1 MKKLVC
7 VGLALLML
15 TAAAPAL
22 AGEQGLNPIF
32 THVFAPMD
40 TPQGPD
46 SDHAHLLRGDGQGG
60 FYALTRDWLLHWQPG
75 DSEMQKMGENGPLML
90 WGLACHGDQVY
101 AVSLRQGL
109 YRLAAGAWQPLGL
122 PPFLDPDSKAGPAFL
137 SAGLVATP
145 EHLFFFCWDK
155 EQEQCYLGS
164 YTLATGDFH
173 FEPTPVF
180 DRHWACYEPGLDV
193 LVGTAAD
200 ATGQTHLALYDYN
213 NKTVSLLGS
222 QPFTGEVSSYDPATG
237 WALAGGYEGILLGS
251 DDASMRLLQGSPRRL
266 GILAW
271 LKEGLVAA
279 STPRRGEEPAMIC
292 VYRFGPEDLVP
303 LNNP

>member
-1 MKKLVC
+1 MKRLVYLC
-7 VGLALLML
+7 LTLLL
-15 TAAAPAL
+15 LCSFVPAL
-22 AGEQGLNPIF
+22 AEEQGLNPIF
-32 THVFAPMD
+32 THVFTPVES
-40 TPQGPD
+40 PQGPD

-109 YRLAAGAWQPLGL
+109 YRFAEGAWQPLGL
-122 PPFLDPDSKAGPAFL
+122 PPFLDPDSTAGPAFL

-164 YTLATGDFH
+164 HTFATGAFQY
-173 FEPTPVF
+173 EAKPVF
-180 DRHWACYEPGLDV
+180 DRHWACYAPGLDV

-200 ATGQTHLALYDYN
+200 ATGQTYLAHYDYN
-213 NKTVSLLGS
+213 SKTVSLLGS
-222 QPFTGEVSSYDPATG
+222 QPFTGEVSGYDPASG
-237 WALAGGYEGILLGS
+237 WVLAGGYEGILLGP
-251 DDASMRLLQGSPRRL
+251 DDGHLHVVQGSPRRL

-271 LKEGLVAA
+271 LGEGLVAA
-279 STPRRGEEPAMIC
+279 SIPQRKEEPAMIC
-292 VYRFGPEDLVP
+292 VYRFGPEDVVP
-303 LNNP
+303 LGEP